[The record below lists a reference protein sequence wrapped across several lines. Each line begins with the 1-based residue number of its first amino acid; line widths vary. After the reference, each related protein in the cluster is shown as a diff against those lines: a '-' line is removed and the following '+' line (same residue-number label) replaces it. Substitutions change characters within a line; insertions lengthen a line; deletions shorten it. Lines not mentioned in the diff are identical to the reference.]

1 MHVSSVALNN
11 LNITYKTAPVINM
24 PISHILVSFFN
35 TKSITVIMRDRN
47 DAPVNKYVFQLISG
61 DLLNIIATIAND
73 KYTIIKSIMGKTT
86 LLALFNCSFVTVPP
100 LFTC

>member
-1 MHVSSVALNN
+1 
-11 LNITYKTAPVINM
+11 
-24 PISHILVSFFN
+24 
-35 TKSITVIMRDRN
+35 MRDRN

-73 KYTIIKSIMGKTT
+73 KYTIIKNIMGKTT

-100 LFTC
+100 LLTVSLIFIILLSDNFIIFFNYLKVQ